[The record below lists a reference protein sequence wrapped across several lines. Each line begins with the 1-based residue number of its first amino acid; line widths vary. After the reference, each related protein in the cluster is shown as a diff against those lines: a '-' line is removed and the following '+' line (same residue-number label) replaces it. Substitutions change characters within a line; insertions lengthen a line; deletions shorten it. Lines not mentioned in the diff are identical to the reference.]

1 MSIAQKI
8 LANPAKYSLQQLQQ
22 GVENGIIPAYIAIPL
37 IQEKVQQ
44 EKMAQQSMQ
53 GMQDP
58 QGQQQ
63 QMPIAQAVMQEA
75 QGLSTL
81 PTNLPQSYAGGGIVA
96 FADGGDVER
105 YQSGGASNKYETM
118 YDRYTRQ
125 VREQEERERQARAAM
140 TPEQQLR
147 ADRAAMAAPLAAA
160 GDIVGGPYNYL
171 AQTGSSL
178 ANALGVPR
186 MGRALGIYDPDVT
199 SVRIPQIGQGG
210 NTPFTDMTRRYAAG
224 QDAAAPAPA
233 ATPPAAPVVAAPPS
247 PAKEKPS
254 AGQGIKTPGAGTGI
268 TGLGAGLG
276 GTGRPVMKAPEGVS
290 YETMAKDYFNQYG
303 KESAERDTALD
314 AKVNAEREKVKG
326 QAFEEYKGMLQ
337 KEAEESGANKNQ
349 AKYMA
354 MFKAGLAMMA
364 GTSRN
369 AFENIGKGAMVGAED
384 YQAAVKDLKKAER
397 ERTKELANIEQAR
410 RAEALGDRD
419 TAIKRLDAARDRA
432 DARTRYVGEGIYKAT
447 GLDKNQ
453 AFELAKTQFSSDSD
467 IFRTNLAGQY
477 QLAGQ
482 RIGAE
487 ATVAAAN
494 ARAARSEGITPY
506 QLARLRQDAEKQV
519 DPNAIRAQ
527 LVQQLKLSK
536 PPKPGADPTFEQ
548 RFQQAYE
555 AAIMDRV
562 NRSLGYGGAS
572 GAQEA
577 NPLDSLLDKYAPKK

>member
-8 LANPAKYSLQQLQQ
+8 LANPAKYSIAQLQQ
-22 GVENGIIPAYIAIPL
+22 GVENGVLPAYIAVPL
-37 IQEKVQQ
+37 IQEKVQE
-44 EKMAQQSMQ
+44 EKERQMAQAMQ
-53 GMQDP
+53 QGPQD
-58 QGQQQ
+58 QQQ
-63 QMPIAQAVMQEA
+63 QMPLAQAVMQEA
-75 QGLSTL
+75 RGLSTL
-81 PTNLPQSYAGGGIVA
+81 STNLPQSYAGGGIVA

-105 YQSGGASNKYETM
+105 YQSRGLVDPANMT
-118 YDRYTRQ
+118 
-125 VREQEERERQARAAM
+125 QEERDRQAM
-140 TPEQQLR
+140 METLR
-147 ADRAAMAAPLAAA
+147 KFGAA
-160 GDIVGGPYNYL
+160 GMDIGTLPVRGVAGAAESVITRPL
-171 AQTGSSL
+171 R
-178 ANALGVPR
+178 ALGVP
-186 MGRALGIYDPDVT
+186 
-199 SVRIPQIGQGG
+199 IPYLPESFYGG
-210 NTPFTDMTRRYAAG
+210 NRASMTPYMDQLRANEPQAT
-224 QDAAAPAPA
+224 APA
-233 ATPPAAPVVAAPPS
+233 ATPPAAPVVAPPPS
-247 PAKEKPS
+247 SAKEKPS
-254 AGQGIKTPGAGTGI
+254 AGQGLKTSGAGTGI
-268 TGLGAGLG
+268 TGLDAGLG
-276 GTGRPVMKAPEGVS
+276 VTGRPVMKAPEGAS

-337 KEAEESGANKNQ
+337 KEALEAGADKKQ
-349 AKYMA
+349 AKYMS

-369 AFENIGKGAMVGAED
+369 AFENIGKGALVGAED

-494 ARAARSEGITPY
+494 ARAARGEGITPY

-562 NRSLGYGGAS
+562 NRSLGTPGSS
-572 GAQEA
+572 GAGFQL
-577 NPLDSLLDKYAPKK
+577 PQGYKLLGSE